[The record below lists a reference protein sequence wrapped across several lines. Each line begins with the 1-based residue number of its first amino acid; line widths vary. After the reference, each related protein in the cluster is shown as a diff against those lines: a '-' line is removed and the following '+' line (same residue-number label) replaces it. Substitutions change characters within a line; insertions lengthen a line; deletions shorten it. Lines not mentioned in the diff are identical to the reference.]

1 MILLQRAFR
10 YDDHL
15 GGGGLGEIIA
25 FWFVIGIIFGLCLL
39 VSWSN
44 EKLTGAKRKRE
55 KRQSEQLPR
64 LKEDH
69 IRWYRMHHPIDTTFD
84 EILFPN
90 KEDLKRKRQRD
101 EAQLHIDAEASWEEH
116 QLFYPD

>member
-1 MILLQRAFR
+1 
-10 YDDHL
+10 
-15 GGGGLGEIIA
+15 
-25 FWFVIGIIFGLCLL
+25 
-39 VSWSN
+39 
-44 EKLTGAKRKRE
+44 
-55 KRQSEQLPR
+55 
-64 LKEDH
+64 
-69 IRWYRMHHPIDTTFD
+69 MHHPIDTTFD